1 MKLSEA
7 ADLFYTS
14 MIGIKAES
22 TVLWYRRHL
31 INLTEFLMDPDVDQ
45 IDLFAL
51 ERFRASL
58 DRPSNANGRKGKIS
72 PYTIHAN
79 IRAQKRFFGWLYR
92 RQLIPKNPAEF
103 LEKPRLP
110 KQPRKGITV
119 QAAEKMLDMSRDSVR
134 DYAILLFIRDTGCRA
149 GGIYNLLTDN
159 LDILHNSA
167 TVREKGDKERTV
179 FYTTETALALA
190 MYGSFRKNPLE
201 EEHFFL
207 SETYHEPMTYSGV
220 YQIFRRLAKKAKV
233 KTKFSPHQWR
243 HAAVRSWLKAGM
255 NLKSASVL
263 AGHESEKVTGDIYGT
278 LGEDELH
285 ELYDKTQNVIK
296 SKLK

>member
-14 MIGIKAES
+14 MIGIKADS
-22 TVLWYRRHL
+22 TVKWYRGHL
-31 INLTEFLMDPDVDQ
+31 LSLTEFLQDPEIDQ

-58 DRPSNANGRKGKIS
+58 DRPSKANGRKGKIS
-72 PYTIHAN
+72 PYTIHAHV
-79 IRAQKRFFGWLYR
+79 RAQKRFFGWLFR
-92 RQLIPKNPAEF
+92 RQVIQKNPAEF

-119 QAAEKMLDMSRDSVR
+119 QAAEKMLDMSRDSCR

-149 GGIYNLLTDN
+149 GGVYNLLTEN
-159 LDILHNSA
+159 LDILHNTA
-167 TVREKGDKERTV
+167 TVREKGDKERSV
-179 FYTTETALALA
+179 FFTTETALALA
-190 MYGSFRKNPLE
+190 MYNSIRKNPLE
-201 EEHFFL
+201 EDHFFL

-243 HAAVRSWLKAGM
+243 HAAARSWLKAGM
-255 NLKSASVL
+255 NLKSASAL
-263 AGHESEKVTGDIYGT
+263 LGHESEKVTGDIYGT

-285 ELYDKTQNVIK
+285 ELYDKTQSVIHAK
-296 SKLK
+296 IK

>member
-7 ADLFYTS
+7 AEIFYIS
-14 MIGIKAES
+14 MIGIKAEA
-22 TVLWYRRHL
+22 TVTWYRKRLDAL
-31 INLTEFLMDPDVDQ
+31 ITFLDDPQVDQ
-45 IDLFAL
+45 VNLFML
-51 ERFRASL
+51 EKFRASL
-58 DRPSNANGRKGKIS
+58 DRPSRANGRKGKIS
-72 PYTIHAN
+72 PYTIHAFVR
-79 IRAQKRFFGWLYR
+79 IQKRFFSFLYR
-92 RQLIPKNPAEF
+92 RQIIEKNPAEF

-110 KQPRKGITV
+110 KQPRKGISP
-119 QAAEKMLDMSRDSVR
+119 QAAEKMLDASRGSCR

-149 GGIYNLLTDN
+149 GGVYNLLTED

-179 FYTTETALALA
+179 FYTTECALALA
-190 MYGSFRKNPLE
+190 MYSSIRENPLE
-201 EEHFFL
+201 DEHFFL

-220 YQIFRRLAKKAKV
+220 YQIFRRLAKAAKV
-233 KTKFSPHQWR
+233 QGKYSPHQWR

-278 LGEDELH
+278 LGDDELH
-285 ELYDKTQNVIK
+285 ELYDKTQTVIHA
-296 SKLK
+296 KLS

>member
-14 MIGIKAES
+14 MIGVKADT
-22 TVLWYRRHL
+22 TVTWYRKHISLL
-31 INLTEFLMDPDVDQ
+31 IDFLCDPPIETV
-45 IDLFAL
+45 DLFAL

-58 DRPSNANGRKGKIS
+58 DRPSKANGRKGKIS
-72 PYTIHAN
+72 PYTIHAHV
-79 IRAQKRFFGWLYR
+79 RSQKRFFTWLYR
-92 RQLIPKNPAEF
+92 RQIIEKNPADF

-110 KQPRKGITV
+110 KQPRKGITP
-119 QAAEKMLDMSRDSVR
+119 QAAEKMLDLSRSSCR

-149 GGIYNLLTDN
+149 GGVYNLLTEN
-159 LDILHNSA
+159 LDIIHNSA
-167 TVREKGDKERTV
+167 IVREKGDKERTV
-179 FYTTETALALA
+179 FFTTETALALA
-190 MYGSFRKNPLE
+190 MYGSFRENPLE
-201 EEHFFL
+201 DEHFFL

-243 HAAVRSWLKAGM
+243 HAAARSWIKAGM
-255 NLKSASVL
+255 NLKVVAEIL
-263 AGHESEKVTGDIYGT
+263 GHGSEQITGDIYGT

-285 ELYDKTQNVIK
+285 ELYDKTQTAIK
-296 SKLK
+296 SRIK